1 MKILKDALTLIWIL
15 MKWFPKFFAPLGNL
29 IPVYGQLMVYL
40 PEVISLLKWTKGQIE
55 KGYTEKQIKDA
66 LKGIDNAFKEDDAKV
81 KAKKLNDI
89 FNS

>member
-1 MKILKDALTLIWIL
+1 MKILKDALTLILIL

-66 LKGIDNAFKEDDAKV
+66 LKGIDNAFKEEDAKV